1 MARRGFT
8 LVEVM
13 VALVLAGIAVS
24 TAVGVFASTGDTVR
38 RLGQESRAWTHR
50 GNARVWLS
58 DALASAEV
66 DATGG
71 IIFDGDRESV
81 RFRGWQWSPKG
92 WVEPA
97 DIEVSF
103 VGGRLRATNGSG
115 APLVLSDSI
124 EGIALSY
131 LPTWGEDTEWL
142 PRWRSDSGLP
152 AAVRLI
158 VWSRARDLPR
168 SDTSIVLVGVGG

>member
-1 MARRGFT
+1 MARSGFT

-38 RLGQESRAWTHR
+38 KLGEESRAWTQR
-50 GNARVWLS
+50 ANARVWLS

-66 DATGG
+66 DATSGLV
-71 IIFDGDRESV
+71 FDGDRESLT
-81 RFRGWQWSPKG
+81 FRGWQWSRDG

-97 DIEVSF
+97 DIEVNLQG
-103 VGGRLRATNGSG
+103 VRLRATNGSG
-115 APLVLSDSI
+115 TPLVLGDSI
-124 EGIALSY
+124 EGIAFAY
-131 LPTWGEDTEWL
+131 LPTWGEDTEWS

-152 AAVRLI
+152 VAVRLV
-158 VWSRARDLPR
+158 VWSRAGAASRA
-168 SDTSIVLVGVGG
+168 DTSIVLVGAGG